1 MYDSILNAVF
11 FFIWMSQKKE
21 DLAFANEKN
30 TDEGW
35 EVVGQRSHNKK
46 GHPSVLH
53 NVFALSIDVPIL

>member
-1 MYDSILNAVF
+1 
-11 FFIWMSQKKE
+11 MSQKKE